1 MTVGR
6 KLLLAFLI
14 NLLAVIA
21 VGVTGLVTLR
31 QVQNEAFLLY
41 TKNTVSLEALLSIT
55 QDYQRLESLVRD
67 LVLARDPVH
76 FGEFQSKRADLETA
90 FRNDWDAYQAA
101 AGKEGDVSRI
111 LAGFN
116 QTYADYRR
124 ILDRIF
130 DLVNAKDYAAASDLL
145 QDDGAMRA
153 RDMNYQVDGLVA
165 SNRQSATIRYQQ
177 TEQLTATV
185 WTLTLTMLAFAA
197 VLSLLSSFWLS
208 RNLVGPLVRTASQ
221 ARRLSEGDLT
231 LGSLGGFGAR
241 KDEVG
246 VLARSVETLTSSL
259 SNFVTTL
266 KASEGDLGQSAGR
279 LEERA
284 STTAAAAARIA
295 AAAREGNDL
304 AREQTTRI
312 GDTSSTVDRIVDQVE
327 NFDRLIEDQTSSV
340 AQTTSSIE
348 QMTSNIRSLTARA
361 AGLGKAFSD
370 LRAAS
375 DQGQEKLFGI
385 LEKVGTMESQSDRL
399 AEANDTVKQIA
410 GQTNLL
416 SMNAAIEAAHA
427 GDAGAGFAVVADEI
441 RKLADQTG
449 VHSMAITQEVS
460 AIRNLIAEAASE
472 SESARLT
479 IEAIVLRIEE
489 LGRFEAELT
498 AALTEQGQG
507 ARQILEATTRM
518 SQVSTEVRLGSTQIL
533 DGTRVI
539 NLEISDVKEL
549 SAKIQ
554 TSLQGILGDG
564 IGIAEASAEVQAQS
578 AQNRELS
585 ATLAKTVAQFRA

>member
-14 NLLAVIA
+14 NLVAVIA

-41 TKNTVSLEALLSIT
+41 TKNTASLEALLSIT

-90 FRNDWDAYQAA
+90 FRNDWGAYQAA
-101 AGKEGDVSRI
+101 SNKDEDVSRI

-116 QTYADYRR
+116 QTYSDYRL

-130 DLVNAKDYAAASDLL
+130 DLVQAQDYAAATDLL

-165 SNRQSATIRYQQ
+165 SNRQSASARYLQ
-177 TEQLTATV
+177 TEHLTAEV
-185 WTLTLTMLAFAA
+185 WTLTLVMLAFAA
-197 VLSLLSSFWLS
+197 ILSLLSSFWLS
-208 RNLVGPLVRTASQ
+208 RNLVGPLVRTASLAQ
-221 ARRLSEGDLT
+221 RLSEGDLT
-231 LGSLGGFGAR
+231 LGKLGSFGAR

-266 KASEGDLGQSAGR
+266 KASEGDLGQSAGK

-295 AAAREGNDL
+295 GAAREGNDL
-304 AREQTTRI
+304 AQAQTARI
-312 GDTSSTVDRIVDQVE
+312 GDTSSTVDRIVEEVE

-348 QMTSNIRSLTARA
+348 EMASSIRSLTARA
-361 AGLGKAFSD
+361 TSLGRAFSE
-370 LRAAS
+370 LRTAS
-375 DQGQEKLFGI
+375 DEGQEKLFSI
-385 LEKVGTMESQSDRL
+385 LEKVGTIEAQSDRL
-399 AEANDTVKQIA
+399 AEANDTVKEIA

-449 VHSMAITQEVS
+449 VHSRAITQEVT
-460 AIRNLIAEAASE
+460 AIRNLIAGAASE
-472 SESARLT
+472 SEAARLT
-479 IEAIVLRIEE
+479 FEAIVLRIGE

-498 AALTEQGQG
+498 AALNEQGIG
-507 ARQILEATTRM
+507 AQQILKATTQM
-518 SQVSTEVRLGSTQIL
+518 SQVSTEVRRGSTQIL

-539 NLEISDVKEL
+539 NQEINDVEEL
-549 SAKIQ
+549 GAKIQ
-554 TSLQGILGDG
+554 ANLQGILGDG

-585 ATLAKTVAQFRA
+585 TTLAKTVSHFHV